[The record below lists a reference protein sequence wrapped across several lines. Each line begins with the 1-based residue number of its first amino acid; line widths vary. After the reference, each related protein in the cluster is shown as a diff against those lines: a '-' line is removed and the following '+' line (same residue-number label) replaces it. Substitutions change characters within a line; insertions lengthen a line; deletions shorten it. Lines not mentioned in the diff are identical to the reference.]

1 MHLADRHNGTA
12 YAALAAVVVVL
23 SFASVSLSV
32 HPGDVFGAHGS
43 SPGQELDASF
53 QDLDR
58 SAERFVNRQVA
69 RSTALYFTCFGIYL
83 LVGLIFLIY
92 WRWMRRD
99 LPVLAV
105 ALIALLMAVHT
116 AAVSGSL
123 TYIIPEILGA
133 EGGAMLELISYLLLN
148 GFIAFMLW
156 TFFPDSFI
164 PVRASWM
171 HAINAA
177 ITSIAGVSSVA
188 FAVGALAFGA
198 EFAVYALSVSRW
210 ITVLLMVVVTVL
222 ALLTL
227 ERREPF
233 FVVTSISLSL
243 IIVGS
248 IHDVLFAGG
257 GEDARPYLITFAFL
271 GFIILQSYVVIR
283 RSVESTRLAR
293 ASGRQIRREVEEQTR
308 ELRAT
313 TMASEAANIAKTEFV
328 TAVTH
333 ELRTPLTSMIGYTQ
347 ILQEELNDRLDA
359 RQVEF
364 FESLRLSGERLLN
377 LVNNL
382 LDLARIEAGRVE
394 LFLSDVPL
402 ENLVEEVR
410 GQLFPIARQK
420 DLFIETRYY
429 LKDAKVRADESRLRD
444 VLINLVSNAVKFTRT
459 GGVTIS
465 VSAAPDAPDTVAISV
480 ADTGQG
486 ISQQFIPHLFE
497 RFAREER
504 GTAGGTMGSGLG
516 LTISRELM
524 SRMGGEIVVDSR
536 QGVGSTFTV
545 LLPSA

>member
-1 MHLADRHNGTA
+1 RHIGKA
-12 YAALAAVVVVL
+12 YAVNAAVVVIL
-23 SFASVSLSV
+23 ALASASLTVQPSEAV
-32 HPGDVFGAHGS
+32 AAYVP
-43 SPGQELDASF
+43 SPLQEFDDPF

-58 SAERFVNRQVA
+58 SAERFVNREVA

-123 TYIIPEILGA
+123 TYIVPEILGA

-164 PVRASWM
+164 PIRTSWM
-171 HAINAA
+171 HVINSG
-177 ITSIAGVSSVA
+177 ITAVAGVSSIA

-198 EFAVYALSVSRW
+198 EFAVYALSISRW
-210 ITVLLMVVVTVL
+210 LTILVMVVVTVL
-222 ALLTL
+222 VLLTL
-227 ERREPF
+227 ERHEPF
-233 FVVTSISLSL
+233 FIVTSISLSL

-271 GFIILQSYVVIR
+271 GFILLQSYVVIR
-283 RSVESTRLAR
+283 RSIESTRMAR
-293 ASGRQIRREVEEQTR
+293 VSRRQIAREVEERTR

-313 TMASEAANIAKTEFV
+313 TVASEAANIAKTEFV
-328 TAVTH
+328 TSVTH

-347 ILQEELNDRLDA
+347 LLQEELKGHLDA
-359 RQVEF
+359 RQLEF
-364 FESLRLSGERLLN
+364 FESLRVSGERLLN

-382 LDLARIEAGRVE
+382 LDLARIEAGRVA
-394 LFLSDVPL
+394 LNLSDVPVQRV
-402 ENLVEEVR
+402 VEEVR
-410 GQLFPIARQK
+410 GQMFPLATEKNLYIKTTYHLQ
-420 DLFIETRYY
+420 DGM
-429 LKDAKVRADESRLRD
+429 VRADGARLRD
-444 VLINLVSNAVKFTRT
+444 VLVNLVSNAVKFTST

-465 VSAAPDAPDTVAISV
+465 VSAEPDDPDTIAVSV
-480 ADTGQG
+480 ADTGSG
-486 ISQQFIPHLFE
+486 ISEQFMPHLFD

-504 GTAGGTMGSGLG
+504 GTDSGPMGSGLG
-516 LTISRELM
+516 LTIARELVTRM
-524 SRMGGEIVVDSR
+524 GGRIAVDSRMGA
-536 QGVGSTFTV
+536 GSTFTV
-545 LLPSA
+545 LLPAA